1 MDLEAARKSL
11 SKRSAFSTKKIA
23 FVVAAALVLVG
34 GVALRAGHYFGEA
47 PTGGEPAA
55 VEAPA
60 PAASPTP
67 AAAPAPSPTPA
78 AAPSAAPEAAAPPTE
93 AAESVAKTPAA
104 TQQAAPAPNA
114 PAEPAG
120 DAVEQTA
127 PEADAVD
134 QADQADLPGAGM
146 ILVARK
152 PVQVLA
158 SPSASAPAMYGFPA
172 GRPFRVIGRQGG
184 FVQIKDLRSSASGW
198 IDEAA
203 LARPPASAPSVAA
216 PSQPKPKVVNQN
228 PSAAATD
235 PKPKAVNQKP
245 AAAAAKKGA
254 PVTADSE
261 PAAEPDPGQARRP
274 PVLFGRG
281 GFFGGI
287 FGNGNA
293 N

>member
-23 FVVAAALVLVG
+23 FVGAAALVLVG
-34 GVALRAGHYFGEA
+34 GIALRAGHYFGEA
-47 PTGGEPAA
+47 PTGVEPAA
-55 VEAPA
+55 VEALPPQASTA
-60 PAASPTP
+60 PEPP
-67 AAAPAPSPTPA
+67 PA
-78 AAPSAAPEAAAPPTE
+78 AAPSAAPQPAPPPT
-93 AAESVAKTPAA
+93 AEPAGSVAKTPPA
-104 TQQAAPAPNA
+104 TQQAAPAPA
-114 PAEPAG
+114 EPAEPTGATA
-120 DAVEQTA
+120 DQPA
-127 PEADAVD
+127 PEADAVE
-134 QADQADLPGAGM
+134 QAEQADLPGAGM

-203 LARPPASAPSVAA
+203 LARPPVSAPSVAA
-216 PSQPKPKVVNQN
+216 PSRPKPGAVGQK
-228 PSAAATD
+228 PATAAAD
-235 PKPKAVNQKP
+235 PKPKAGAADPKP
-245 AAAAAKKGA
+245 KAAAKKGA

-261 PAAEPDPGQARRP
+261 SDAPDPGQASRP

>member
-1 MDLEAARKSL
+1 
-11 SKRSAFSTKKIA
+11 
-23 FVVAAALVLVG
+23 
-34 GVALRAGHYFGEA
+34 
-47 PTGGEPAA
+47 
-55 VEAPA
+55 
-60 PAASPTP
+60 
-67 AAAPAPSPTPA
+67 
-78 AAPSAAPEAAAPPTE
+78 
-93 AAESVAKTPAA
+93 
-104 TQQAAPAPNA
+104 
-114 PAEPAG
+114 
-120 DAVEQTA
+120 
-127 PEADAVD
+127 
-134 QADQADLPGAGM
+134 M

-216 PSQPKPKVVNQN
+216 PGQPKPKVVNQK
-228 PSAAATD
+228 PGAASGD

-245 AAAAAKKGA
+245 ASAAADPKSKAAAKKGA

-261 PAAEPDPGQARRP
+261 SAAEPDPGQARRP

-287 FGNGNA
+287 FGGGNA

>member
-1 MDLEAARKSL
+1 MDLEVARKSL

-23 FVVAAALVLVG
+23 FVAAAALVLVG
-34 GVALRAGHYFGEA
+34 GIALRAGHYFSEA

-60 PAASPTP
+60 
-67 AAAPAPSPTPA
+67 AAPAPEVAPATP
-78 AAPSAAPEAAAPPTE
+78 APEAASPPTAE
-93 AAESVAKTPAA
+93 PAESVAKTPPAV
-104 TQQAAPAPNA
+104 QQTAPA
-114 PAEPAG
+114 PAEPAEPTG
-120 DAVEQTA
+120 ATA
-127 PEADAVD
+127 DQPTPEADAVE

-203 LARPPASAPSVAA
+203 LARPPASAPAVAA
-216 PSQPKPKVVNQN
+216 PSQPKPKVVNQK
-228 PSAAATD
+228 PSAAAAD
-235 PKPKAVNQKP
+235 PKPKA
-245 AAAAAKKGA
+245 AAKKAA
-254 PVTADSE
+254 PATADSE
-261 PAAEPDPGQARRP
+261 AATEPDPGQARRP

>member
-23 FVVAAALVLVG
+23 FVAAAALVLVG
-34 GVALRAGHYFGEA
+34 GIALRAGHYFGEA
-47 PTGGEPAA
+47 PTGVEPAA
-55 VEAPA
+55 VEALPPQA
-60 PAASPTP
+60 PT
-67 AAAPAPSPTPA
+67 APEPPPA
-78 AAPSAAPEAAAPPTE
+78 AAPSAAPQPAPPPTAE
-93 AAESVAKTPAA
+93 PAESVAKTPPA
-104 TQQAAPAPNA
+104 TQQAAPAA
-114 PAEPAG
+114 PAEPAD
-120 DAVEQTA
+120 DAVEQAA
-127 PEADAVD
+127 PEADAVE

-203 LARPPASAPSVAA
+203 LARPPANATSVAA
-216 PSQPKPKVVNQN
+216 PSRPKPGAVGQKPATAAADPKPK
-228 PSAAATD
+228 ATD
-235 PKPKAVNQKP
+235 PKPKP
-245 AAAAAKKGA
+245 AAKKGA

>member
-1 MDLEAARKSL
+1 MDLEVARKSL
-11 SKRSAFSTKKIA
+11 SKPSAFSTKKIA
-23 FVVAAALVLVG
+23 FVAAAALVLVG
-34 GVALRAGHYFGEA
+34 GIALRAGHYFGEA

-60 PAASPTP
+60 PPASV
-67 AAAPAPSPTPA
+67 APEPPPA
-78 AAPSAAPEAAAPPTE
+78 AAPSPASEAAAPP
-93 AAESVAKTPAA
+93 AAEPSESVAKTPLAA
-104 TQQAAPAPNA
+104 PQAAPAPA
-114 PAEPAG
+114 PAEPAEPTG
-120 DAVEQTA
+120 TTADQPA
-127 PEADAVD
+127 PEADAVE

-216 PSQPKPKVVNQN
+216 PSQPKPKVVNQK
-228 PSAAATD
+228 PAAAAAD
-235 PKPKAVNQKP
+235 PKPK
-245 AAAAAKKGA
+245 AAAKKGA

-261 PAAEPDPGQARRP
+261 SAAEPDPGQERRP